1 MRFGCGEESDRQTT
15 LQTMQGSNVSLNK
28 AFQQSRNLGDL
39 ASAWIKALNADVKAK
54 GISTKA
60 KFTIGDSASLLA
72 PAALVAKVLTA
83 SGIET
88 EGRTLRVLVLGEDA
102 IARMDR
108 CMWAPYAGNFLGN
121 ETTVKIY
128 QTKDELPE
136 SPWHSVGESLG
147 LSISE
152 LVSHDSIQ
160 AGTHVDFDIAIWI
173 HPANEVDLYDH
184 QSLATAHALTTRD
197 IPVFACTFSEQDLHL
212 QNYMLSRSALR
223 LKLLSEP
230 LVRGSPTI
238 NTFGI
243 SVQTV
248 GVTGGWGAILC
259 RLEPTSQ
266 SLPKEDVSAVH
277 AAAAMMRMEGAG
289 HGSWNFG
296 SRING
301 VAFNKI
307 IPTGLLGNMAIDD
320 KTGYVLTE
328 NDKPRIINVIGHLWT
343 DQLTRMPKTSFELM
357 AWASRLK
364 LSFLSAL
371 PREGKKRDE
380 AIAVLSQAYEDG
392 VLEAAVGLARAYEAS
407 SSNEDHALAHKLYRE
422 IGDRHPMSAY
432 ATGHL
437 FVESGDMQSA
447 MSCFECAA
455 AFGYPPAVTD
465 LGIAQCQTG
474 NVGKGMGIIK
484 KAAAMGDAKANFI
497 IAEQLIEEGMYSESL
512 ASLRAA
518 WSIGHLEALNTAH
531 FLTKAMMDKNLGKRT
546 ELKQEIRDIE
556 SFLKKRGRLETEARA
571 ANE

>member
-1 MRFGCGEESDRQTT
+1 M
-15 LQTMQGSNVSLNK
+15 SLNK

-39 ASAWIKALNADVKAK
+39 TSAWIKSLNADVKEK

-72 PAALVAKVLTA
+72 PAALIAKVLIA

-108 CMWAPYAGNFLGN
+108 CMWAPYAGKFLGN
-121 ETTVKIY
+121 DTTVKIY
-128 QTKDELPE
+128 QAKDELPE
-136 SPWHSVGESLG
+136 SPWHTVGEALG

-152 LVSHDSIQ
+152 LVSHESIQ
-160 AGTHVDFDIAIWI
+160 AGEQDAFDIAIWI

-184 QSLATAHALTTRD
+184 QSLATAQALSSSG

-212 QNYMLSRSALR
+212 QNYMLSKSALR
-223 LKLLSEP
+223 LALLSEP

-259 RLEPTSQ
+259 RLEPCSVA
-266 SLPKEDVSAVH
+266 LPKDDVAAVH

-343 DQLTRMPKTSFELM
+343 DHLARMPKNNFELM

-371 PREGKKRDE
+371 PREGKKRDA
-380 AIAVLSQAYEDG
+380 AIEVLTQAYKDG
-392 VLEAAVGLARAYEAS
+392 VLDAAVGLARAYEAS
-407 SSNEDHALAHKLYRE
+407 STEEDLALSHELYRE
-422 IGDRHPMSAY
+422 VGDRHPMSAY
-432 ATGHL
+432 ASGHL
-437 FVESGDMQSA
+437 AVTGGDMQSA
-447 MSCFECAA
+447 VARFESAA
-455 AFGYPPAVTD
+455 EFGYPPAITD
-465 LGIAQCQTG
+465 LGIAHCQTG
-474 NVGKGMGIIK
+474 NVGKGMAIIK

-518 WSIGHLEALNTAH
+518 WSIGHLEALNTAQ

-556 SFLKKRGRLETEARA
+556 SFMKKRGRLETEARA

>member
-1 MRFGCGEESDRQTT
+1 
-15 LQTMQGSNVSLNK
+15 MQGSNVSLNK

-39 ASAWIKALNADVKAK
+39 TSAWIKSLNADVREN
-54 GISTKA
+54 GGTVKA
-60 KFTIGDSASLLA
+60 KFTVGDSASLLA
-72 PAALVAKVLTA
+72 PAALIAKVLIA

-88 EGRTLRVLVLGEDA
+88 EGRSLRVLVLGEDA
-102 IARMDR
+102 IGRMDR
-108 CMWAPYAGNFLGN
+108 CMWAPYAGKFLGN
-121 ETTVKIY
+121 DTTVKIF

-136 SPWHSVGESLG
+136 SPWHSVGASLG

-152 LVSHDSIQ
+152 LV
-160 AGTHVDFDIAIWI
+160 THELVQDGEHAEFDIAVWI
-173 HPANEVDLYDH
+173 HPATEVDLYDH
-184 QSLATAHALTTRD
+184 QSLATARSLTKRG

-212 QNYMLSRSALR
+212 QNYMLSKEGLR
-223 LKLLSEP
+223 LTLLEP
-230 LVRGSPTI
+230 LVRGSATI

-259 RLEPTSQ
+259 RLEPTHETVA
-266 SLPKEDVSAVH
+266 KDDVVAVH
-277 AAAAMMRMEGAG
+277 AAAALMRMEGAG

-320 KTGYVLTE
+320 KTGYILTE
-328 NDKPRIINVIGHLWT
+328 NDKPRIINVIGHLWA
-343 DQLTRMPKTSFELM
+343 DQLNRMPKSTFELM

-364 LSFLSAL
+364 LSFMSSL
-371 PREGKKRDE
+371 PREGKKRTE
-380 AIAVLSQAYEDG
+380 AIAVLTQAYKEG

-407 SSNEDHALAHKLYRE
+407 TSLEDQTLALKLYRDV
-422 IGDRHPMSAY
+422 GSRHPMSSY
-432 ATGHL
+432 ALGHS

-447 MSCFECAA
+447 ISCFECAA
-455 AFGYPPAVTD
+455 AFGYPPAITD

-497 IAEQLIEEGMYSESL
+497 IAEQLIEEGMYTESL
-512 ASLRAA
+512 GALRAA
-518 WSIGHLEALNTAH
+518 WSIGHIEALNTAQY
-531 FLTKAMMDKNLGKRT
+531 LTKAMMEKNLGKRT

-556 SFLKKRGRLETEARA
+556 SFLKKRGRLEKEVRA